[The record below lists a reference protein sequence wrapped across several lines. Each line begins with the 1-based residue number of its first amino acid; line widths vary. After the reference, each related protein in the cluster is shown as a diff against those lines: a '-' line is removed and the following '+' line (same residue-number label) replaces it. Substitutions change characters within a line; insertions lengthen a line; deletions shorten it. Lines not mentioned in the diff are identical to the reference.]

1 MIAAVKLC
9 ITQRVLPFIYGCFGD
24 RFGEGMLALFSAAVY
39 VFR

>member
-9 ITQRVLPFIYGCFGD
+9 VTQRVLPFISGCFGD